1 MARDAKW
8 LVNYGQ
14 HANGKKAA
22 AAAAAAL
29 RRKGWYVVRSGGM
42 LYIENDGA
50 RPWSVLDI
58 VPHVG
63 PTPVSSAPDC
73 VAKRKGT

>member
-1 MARDAKW
+1 MKRWTVDFGGDPRGHRLARNAQRRMA
-8 LVNYGQ
+8 
-14 HANGKKAA
+14 
-22 AAAAAAL
+22 
-29 RRKGWYVVRSGGM
+29 RKGWYVVRSGGM

-50 RPWSVLDI
+50 RPWSVLGI

-63 PTPVSSAPDC
+63 PTPVSSAPDW